1 LHAIENSPLGAQAGV
16 AAGTM
21 AIGFAGVSHATDDL
35 ARRLAELSAARV
47 ARSMDGLA
55 TTVGGRAAQ
64 DKSPQT

>member
-1 LHAIENSPLGAQAGV
+1 LGVQAVV

-21 AIGFAGVSHATDDL
+21 AIGFAGLSHATDDL
-35 ARRLAELSAARV
+35 ARLLAEVGATGV

-55 TTVGGRAAQ
+55 TGIGGWAAQ